1 METSSDRFGHA
12 ERIEWGYR
20 AACARAL
27 AASVL
32 DLAPADLETTTRGV
46 ARAALARQIAMYLA
60 HVSFEMSLAK
70 VADAFGRDRSTV
82 AHACH
87 RIEDLREEP
96 RFDSWLDGLEEA
108 LRAINDLRGASGRTG
123 GLPKGATR

>member
-1 METSSDRFGHA
+1 MDSDGNRPDRA
-12 ERIEWGYR
+12 ERAEWGFR
-20 AACARAL
+20 AACARAV

-32 DLAPADLETTTRGV
+32 DLAPAYLETTTRGV

-108 LRAINDLRGASGRTG
+108 LRAIHDLRRRGKAGGA
-123 GLPKGATR
+123 LKGSVI